1 MAEIVKIF
9 CYFACRPYNP
19 INLPPLLMNL
29 YARLNP
35 EWRRFLFTRE
45 LIKQV
50 KKFGVS
56 LKYSQEF
63 VDV

>member
-1 MAEIVKIF
+1 MAEIVEIF

-50 KKFGVS
+50 NLKFIVKIHAI
-56 LKYSQEF
+56 L
-63 VDV
+63 DV